1 MAWTLAAFATSEC
14 RRILHSRPTIPTAEA
29 AKAAARRAPA
39 LLAVAAGLHTIALSH
54 ESEESV
60 RRAIPLEVRDAAT
73 ARTVPSEDAGL
84 IARLTAWLK
93 RSPYELKKAKSPEAA
108 FAVATPIASIR
119 AAEQDTALVA
129 ACMEAFKS
137 RPARASRAAQYRY
150 PDAVS
155 RRRPPP
161 AHPPRKR
168 VRRP

>member
-1 MAWTLAAFATSEC
+1 MPSWTLAAFATSEC

-108 FAVATPIASIR
+108 FAVAAPIASIR
-119 AAEQDTALVA
+119 AEEDTALVA

-155 RRRPPP
+155 HRRPPP

-168 VRRP
+168 RRP